1 MRWLHF
7 ILSHS
12 VFISLCAVALC
23 FQTTIL
29 LKLPFDYMLGGM
41 VFFSTMAG
49 YNLYWALS
57 KYTFSRP
64 LSLKEILAH
73 NCSHLILA
81 FSGGLFLLYYLYRQP
96 STLHFMLV
104 AFLLTTA
111 YSLPL
116 WPLKFAQKFRKTGFL
131 KTIILSFTWAYVT
144 VIIPA
149 IPVLK
154 NHLAPVLV
162 LLAARFFFML
172 ILCLIFDV
180 RDKEV
185 DKIHNLHSL
194 ATDISSSA
202 FKKLALLV
210 FFGYFISGIFL
221 RFYFSETGQ
230 VIAFSLSFLGLI
242 AIYLLSLKKRGY
254 VFYYFLVDGMML
266 FTSIASFIASL

>member
-57 KYTFSRP
+57 KYTFSRH

-116 WPLKFAQKFRKTGFL
+116 WPLKFAQKFRKTGFF
-131 KTIILSFTWAYVT
+131 KNNNFII
-144 VIIPA
+144 
-149 IPVLK
+149 
-154 NHLAPVLV
+154 HLG
-162 LLAARFFFML
+162 
-172 ILCLIFDV
+172 LCYG
-180 RDKEV
+180 
-185 DKIHNLHSL
+185 NNSGN
-194 ATDISSSA
+194 TG
-202 FKKLALLV
+202 FKKP
-210 FFGYFISGIFL
+210 FGPCIGTFGSPFL
-221 RFYFSETGQ
+221 FYAYPLPHF
-230 VIAFSLSFLGLI
+230 
-242 AIYLLSLKKRGY
+242 
-254 VFYYFLVDGMML
+254 
-266 FTSIASFIASL
+266 